1 MIRFLMRCWRGIAL
15 LFLLSAGVA
24 ALQFVVPLYMMA
36 IYNRILQTQS
46 IETLQLLSL
55 IAAVLLLVLGISEI
69 ARSRVLALMAR
80 RVSDYLNDDVYR
92 GVLAAPESTLAKAGK
107 GDDDDGAQ
115 ARTQA
120 LLDLRQVSGFVAS
133 GALNT
138 FFDAFFA
145 PIFIVALFILHPLLG
160 WIGLGAAAAIFSLAI
175 SAEIL
180 ARRANRKIGEAEGR
194 AQGRLERSLD
204 QYDAIASMG
213 MTGALYAHWE
223 KDRKEALALSQRNQS
238 LIGAL
243 SGTAK
248 AIRLVVQ
255 MGVLGVG
262 AWLVITTSSFL
273 AGAIIAASI
282 ILGRAL
288 APIDQSIALWRPF
301 MQARAGARRLMAL
314 MDAVNAE
321 GETHD
326 GPKPEARLRVQK
338 LTLSFPSQ
346 QQPLVQGVEFILE
359 PGQALGIFG
368 PNGAGK
374 TTLLRALAG
383 LQEPVRGGVFLDH
396 GRVEGLS
403 EDDRHR
409 HIGFLPQDVQLLPGT
424 MADNITRFR
433 FNPLEPQPL
442 FDAAAAANALPM
454 IQGLP
459 EGFGTAYRPG
469 ALSAG
474 QTQLV
479 GLARAVFGTPALV
492 LLDEPTANLDGISK
506 AKVIELIEARKAAG
520 LLTVFVSHDQAV
532 LNAATHLLMIAP
544 GKASIGPKDD
554 ILRALQK
561 PATGLRK
568 SKPAAG
574 EPIPWP
580 KVGG

>member
-1 MIRFLMRCWRGIAL
+1 
-15 LFLLSAGVA
+15 
-24 ALQFVVPLYMMA
+24 
-36 IYNRILQTQS
+36 
-46 IETLQLLSL
+46 
-55 IAAVLLLVLGISEI
+55 VLLVVLGISEI

-92 GVLAAPESTLAKAGK
+92 GVLAAPDSTLAKAGK
-107 GDDDDGAQ
+107 GDKEDGAA

-120 LLDLRQVSGFVAS
+120 LLDLRQVSSFVAS

-160 WIGLGAAAAIFSLAI
+160 WIGLGASAAIFSLAI

-223 KDRKEALALSQRNQS
+223 KDREEALALSQRNQS

-243 SGTAK
+243 SGAAK

-288 APIDQSIALWRPF
+288 APIDQSISLWRPF
-301 MQARAGARRLMAL
+301 MQARAGAGRLMAL

-321 GETHD
+321 AEAHE

-346 QQPLVQGVEFILE
+346 QQPLVQGVEFTLE

-409 HIGFLPQDVQLLPGT
+409 HVGFLPQDVQLLPGS
-424 MADNITRFR
+424 MADNIARFR

-459 EGFGTAYRPG
+459 EGFATAYRAG

-479 GLARAVFGTPALV
+479 GLARAVFGQPVLV
-492 LLDEPTANLDGISK
+492 LLDEPTANLDGVSK
-506 AKVIELIEARKAAG
+506 AKVIELIQARRAAG

-544 GKASIGPKDD
+544 GKASYGPKDD
-554 ILRALQK
+554 ILRTLAK
-561 PATGLRK
+561 PASLRR
-568 SKPAAG
+568 PQAG